1 MADGAKPY
9 GKLVVSGAL
18 SITLYALLY
27 AFEAE
32 IMAYFTRTDGLY
44 FLLPIAA
51 AFAFSLA
58 HGAFTGYFWDV
69 IGIQGKPQNGKQ

>member
-1 MADGAKPY
+1 
-9 GKLVVSGAL
+9 
-18 SITLYALLY
+18 
-27 AFEAE
+27 
-32 IMAYFTRTDGLY
+32 MAYFTRTDGLY

-69 IGIQGKPQNGKQ
+69 IGIHGKRQNGKQ